1 MSLFSKTTEYA
12 IRAVFYVASR
22 STNGDRPGIREIAEN
37 INSPE
42 HFLAKILQ
50 RLTKTGIVSSIKGPN
65 GGFFIEPEGLKR
77 PIGDIITS
85 LEGDEMFTGC
95 GLGLSYCS
103 ESNPCPLHNEFK
115 KVRSQLTHML
125 FNTSIGEFNVE
136 LLSGKVT
143 LNK

>member
-12 IRAVFYVASR
+12 IRAVFYIASH
-22 STNGDRPGIREIAEN
+22 STNGDRPGIKEIAEK

-50 RLTKTGIVSSIKGPN
+50 KLSKGGIISSIKGPN

-77 PIGDIITS
+77 PLGDIIIC
-85 LEGDEMFTGC
+85 LDGDEMFTGC

-103 ESNPCPLHNEFK
+103 ETNPCPLHNEFK
-115 KVRSQLTHML
+115 KVRNQLTHML
-125 FNTSIGEFNVE
+125 FNTSIGDFNEE
-136 LLSGKVT
+136 LLNGKVT